1 MRTTQTS
8 SCSAAPSCG
17 SQAFEARGA
26 TGHLPSQS
34 RALLG
39 TNWGRRLA
47 GMLIVNIAL
56 GLLQTA
62 TAASSVSGSAGAALG
77 SVLGNTRFS
86 GDSFDTS
93 APGPHTASHF
103 FQQVFTNAN
112 NEPVLGVLS
121 SATIT
126 AEIGRIAG
134 YASAEATGSSVPGI
148 LQSTSAGAQAV
159 AFDTLSI
166 ESATLALGTPVDL
179 VFDLVISGNGR
190 FSSRFF
196 IRQISGV
203 DNSPLNGPRK
213 QLNLQV
219 NGSFDGIG
227 GQKSGTIQALVGER
241 YQLEYSLEVTAYVS
255 TFNMVNETRF
265 QVSDY
270 SHTALY
276 FAAPSSSA
284 VVLRA
289 ESNFDYTPPA
299 AVPLPGAAM
308 LLLSALP
315 FACRFGRRERN

>member
-1 MRTTQTS
+1 V
-8 SCSAAPSCG
+8 
-17 SQAFEARGA
+17 GA

-39 TNWGRRLA
+39 TNLGRRLA
-47 GMLIVNIAL
+47 GILLVNIAL

-62 TAASSVSGSAGAALG
+62 AAASVRGTAGAALG
-77 SVLGNTRFS
+77 SVLGNTQFS
-86 GDSFDTS
+86 GDSFATS
-93 APGPHTASHF
+93 VPGPHTASHF
-103 FQQVFTNAN
+103 FQRVFTNAN

-134 YASAEATGSSVPGI
+134 YASAEATGSTVPGI
-148 LQSTSAGAQAV
+148 LASTSAGAEAT

-166 ESATLALGTPVDL
+166 ESATLERGTPVDL

-190 FSSRFF
+190 FSSRFL
-196 IRQISGV
+196 ITQISRA
-203 DNSPLNGPRK
+203 DNLPMNGPPK

-241 YQLEYSLEVTAYVS
+241 YRLEYSLEVTAYVS
-255 TFNMVNETRF
+255 TFNMANETRF

-299 AVPLPGAAM
+299 PVPLPGAAM

-315 FACRFGRRERN
+315 FACRFGRRARN